1 MWIRQLQI
9 ENFRG
14 IRSALVKFSERQTVL
29 VGSNGAGKSTI
40 LESLALLFGRDRLV
54 RTLTEHDFFGSNPA
68 ASDRIRLIATITGF
82 GSNLASAHSQWFS
95 ERRGIPKWR
104 QESTGKLLAEPQSS
118 EDELTVQVGLSAR
131 FDRGELNVETIRYFH
146 DDDAVVDPFDE
157 EVVQIVPARLLSE
170 VGFFLVPAHRTWDK
184 LVSFNSELF
193 RRILDSSGSLEATEI
208 LAERDR
214 LRLDE
219 HRVDLQGSLK
229 GLREGINNELKHL
242 LSGDPSLE
250 LRLTGTDSES
260 LLYALIPHYRYGTS
274 VSLPAGRHGSG
285 LLSLQTALLVLQ
297 VAERRRKANQ
307 NVIIAVEEPELH
319 MPPGVHA
326 QVLHRLRNASNQLVC
341 TTHSP
346 RVAAVCSA
354 LDIRVVNSANTVQS
368 PVAPLLKTTLPGSSR
383 NGVRKLFQESRQAFI
398 EALMHRF
405 VLVPEGRVDAEWFK
419 LFSLCAVTDQEL
431 GSCAE
436 PVPFGTIFG
445 IVPTHDACV
454 VETIERIND
463 IRSGVV
469 ALVDGDAAGDGYM
482 KSLLK
487 ANRPP
492 EHVVRWQDGWEMEDV
507 VGWVLG
513 GEETLVPLIQA
524 DMPTAPASISEIVT
538 WIKTRPNEKGAK
550 ADILAYEAITAAL
563 LTSSSAKSRVRKL
576 LEALV
581 DLTSE
586 KPSSQF
592 LLADQARTTSAT
604 SVWRIVLE
612 P

>member
-1 MWIRQLQI
+1 MWVRQLRI
-9 ENFRG
+9 DNFRG
-14 IRSALVKFSERQTVL
+14 IKTALVEFSERQTVL

-40 LESLALLFGRDRLV
+40 LESLALIFGRDRLV
-54 RTLTEHDFFGSNPA
+54 RTLTEHDFYGSNPTA
-68 ASDRIRLIATITGF
+68 GDRIRLIATVTGF
-82 GSNLASAHSQWFS
+82 GSNIASAHSQWFS
-95 ERRGIPKWR
+95 ERRGIPKWLQR
-104 QESTGKLLAEPQSS
+104 STGKLLAEPQSDD
-118 EDELTVQVGLSAR
+118 DELTVQVGLCSR
-131 FDRGELNVETIRYFH
+131 FDRSELNVETIRYFH

-157 EVVQIVPARLLSE
+157 EVVQTVPPRLLAE
-170 VGFFLVPAHRTWDK
+170 IGFFLVPAHRTWDK
-184 LVSFNSELF
+184 LVSFNSEFF

-214 LRLDE
+214 LRRDE

-229 GLREGINNELKHL
+229 GLREGINTELKQL
-242 LSGDPSLE
+242 LPGDPSLE

-260 LLYALIPHYRYGTS
+260 LLYALIPHYRFGGS

-326 QVLHRLRNASNQLVC
+326 QVLHRLRNSSNQLVC

-354 LDIRVVNSANTVQS
+354 LDIRVVNTAIEVLA
-368 PVAPLLKTTLPGSSR
+368 PVTPLLKAALPDSTK
-383 NGVRKLFQESRQAFI
+383 NGIRKLFQENRQSFI
-398 EALMHRF
+398 EAIMHRF
-405 VLVPEGRVDAEWFK
+405 VLVPEGRTDAEWLK

-436 PVPFGTIFG
+436 PIPFGTVFG

-454 VETIERIND
+454 IDTIEKIGD
-463 IRSGVV
+463 IRRGVV
-469 ALVDGDAAGDGYM
+469 ALVDGDDAGNDYL

-487 ANRPP
+487 AARPP
-492 EHVVRWQDGWEMEDV
+492 EHVVQWPVGLAVEDV
-507 VGWVLG
+507 VGWILG
-513 GEETLVPLIQA
+513 SEETLVPVVQA
-524 DMPTAPASISEIVT
+524 EMPGAPASIAGIVT
-538 WIKTRPNEKGAK
+538 WIKTPTKEKGAK
-550 ADILAYEAITAAL
+550 TDFLAYESIAAAI
-563 LTSSSAKSRVRKL
+563 LTSSAAKSRVRNL

-581 DLTSE
+581 DLTSG
-586 KPSSQF
+586 KASSKL
-592 LLADQARTTSAT
+592 LLADKARSIAAT